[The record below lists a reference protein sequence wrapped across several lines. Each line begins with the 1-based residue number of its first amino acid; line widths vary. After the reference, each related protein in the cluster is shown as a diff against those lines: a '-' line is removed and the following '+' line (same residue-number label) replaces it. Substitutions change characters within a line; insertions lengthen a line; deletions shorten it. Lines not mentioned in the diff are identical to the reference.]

1 MALFKHTV
9 DTPEAVDV
17 MFSPS
22 TSIPASNVQEAIQ
35 YVWDNVNGGVSG
47 TYAPIDA
54 QYIVSASNATLD
66 SERVLT
72 DTATIT
78 WDDATLGQMKANWQH
93 LGLESLSDPGADR
106 LYVWDDS
113 AGASAFFSLGDGLT
127 FSASQLT
134 INSANLTD
142 LRDITFTTGDL
153 LYYDGAN
160 LNRLAIGSNYQ
171 FLRVNG
177 SGALE
182 WLTFPTGSGAG
193 DMISANN
200 LSDVASVSGAR
211 ASLSV
216 YSIAE
221 TDAAIAAAVTAED
234 LDFAGDTGTG
244 AVDLD
249 SQSLTIA
256 TTNDSLTT
264 SATAQTLTIALAD
277 VLEDLDT
284 LGPSTADGEFLV
296 ATGIGALAW
305 ESGATARA
313 SLGVYSTAEVDAL
326 VTSQDLDFAGDSGT
340 GAVDLDSQSLT
351 IATSNDSLVTS
362 ASAQTLTIAL
372 ADVLEDLDTLGP
384 STADGE
390 FLVATGIGA
399 LAWESGA
406 TARASLGVYS
416 AAETDAAIAAAITL
430 EDLDI
435 TTDSGTIAID
445 LDSETLTITG
455 GTGVATSAT
464 GNIVTIN
471 SVDSE
476 IVHDNLSGFVA
487 DEHIAHS
494 GVTLTA
500 GAGLTGGGTIAASRT
515 FDVGAGTGITVNAN
529 DVATSASQTHVTA
542 LGTILTGTWEAT
554 DVGLAHGGTG
564 ASLTDPNDDRM
575 MFWDDSAG
583 AVTWL
588 DPTNGLET
596 SNTSLQMTSNQRTGC
611 ITYVIDGGGAAI
623 TTGIKGDFSVP
634 AGCTI
639 TSVTAL
645 ADQTGSITID
655 IWKDTYANFP
665 PTDADSITSAA
676 PVTIS
681 SATKATDS
689 TLTGWTTSIS
699 AGDILRFNVDSA
711 STVTRVTLE
720 IRVTKS

>member
-1 MALFKHTV
+1 MALFKHTI
-9 DTPEAVDV
+9 DTPEAADV
-17 MFSPS
+17 VFSPS

-177 SGALE
+177 SGQLD

-583 AVTWL
+583 STAWL
-588 DPTNGLET
+588 DPTNGIEISDT
-596 SNTSLQMTSNQRTGC
+596 SVQMTSNQRTGC
-611 ITYVIDGGGAAI
+611 ITYVIDGGGSAI

-639 TSVTAL
+639 SSVTAL
-645 ADQTGSITID
+645 ADQTGSIVVD
-655 IWKDTYANFP
+655 IWKDTYANYP

-681 SATKATDS
+681 SATKSTDS

-699 AGDILRFNVDSA
+699 AGDILRFNVDSV
-711 STVTRVTLE
+711 STITRLTIE
-720 IRVTKS
+720 IRVTKT

>member
-1 MALFKHTV
+1 MALFKHTI
-9 DTPEAVDV
+9 DTPEAADV
-17 MFSPS
+17 VFSPS
-22 TSIPASNVQEAIQ
+22 ASIPASNVQEAIQ

-177 SGALE
+177 SGQLD

-583 AVTWL
+583 STAWL
-588 DPTNGLET
+588 DPTNGIEISDT
-596 SNTSLQMTSNQRTGC
+596 SVQMTSNQRTGC
-611 ITYVIDGGGAAI
+611 ITYVIDGGGSAI

-645 ADQTGSITID
+645 ADQSGSIVVD

-689 TLTGWTTSIS
+689 TLTGWTKTLS
-699 AGDILRFNVDSA
+699 AGDTLRFNVDSA
-711 STVTRVTLE
+711 TTVTRVTIE
-720 IRVTKS
+720 IRVTKT

>member
-22 TSIPASNVQEAIQ
+22 SSIPASNVQEAIQ
-35 YVWDNVNGGVSG
+35 YVWDNVNGGVGG
-47 TYAPIDA
+47 TYAPVDS
-54 QYIVSASNATLD
+54 QYIVSTADGTLTN
-66 SERVLT
+66 ERVLT

-177 SGALE
+177 SGQLD

-234 LDFAGDTGTG
+234 LDFAGD
-244 AVDLD
+244 
-249 SQSLTIA
+249 
-256 TTNDSLTT
+256 
-264 SATAQTLTIALAD
+264 
-277 VLEDLDT
+277 
-284 LGPSTADGEFLV
+284 
-296 ATGIGALAW
+296 
-305 ESGATARA
+305 
-313 SLGVYSTAEVDAL
+313 
-326 VTSQDLDFAGDSGT
+326 SGT

-351 IATSNDSLVTS
+351 ITTSNDSLVTT
-362 ASAQTLTIAL
+362 ALNQTLTISL

-384 STADGE
+384 NSADGE
-390 FLVATGIGA
+390 FLVGTGAGA
-399 LAWESGA
+399 LAWESGN
-406 TARASLGVYS
+406 TARTSLGLGTGDSPQFTSVKVDDFTLTNGGVIAFRNAGDTLDDVTITHSTNNLAFAGVSGAGVYS
-416 AAETDAAIAAAITL
+416 FDHNV
-430 EDLDI
+430 DI
-435 TTDSGTIAID
+435 
-445 LDSETLTITG
+445 
-455 GTGVATSAT
+455 T
-464 GNIVTIN
+464 GNIVVSGTVDGRDIATDGSTLDTLN
-471 SVDSE
+471 ANALLDSDIGSVVQAWDAQLDSLSSASADGVSLVTAANYAAMRTLLDLE
-476 IVHDNLSGFVA
+476 AGTDFYSISAADAQFAAIGGAFHDGFSDFVA
-487 DEHIAHS
+487 DEHVAHS

-500 GAGLTGGGTIAASRT
+500 GAGLTGGGTIAASRS
-515 FDVGAGTGITVNAN
+515 FAVGAGTGITVNAD

-542 LGTILTGTWEAT
+542 LGTITTGTWSAT

-583 AVTWL
+583 STAWL
-588 DPTNGLET
+588 DPTNGIEISDT
-596 SNTSLQMTSNQRTGC
+596 SVQMTANQRTGC
-611 ITYVIDGGGAAI
+611 ITYVIDGGGSAI

-645 ADQTGSITID
+645 ADQTGSIVID

-681 SATKATDS
+681 AATKATDS
-689 TLTGWTTSIS
+689 TLTGWTTAIS
-699 AGDILRFNVDSA
+699 AGDILRFNVDSV

-720 IRVTKS
+720 IRVTKT